1 MRTFDVDSKNGLNIL
16 QAKFIKVANILLST
30 CANKTKGQGSLR
42 LVEG

>member
-16 QAKFIKVANILLST
+16 QTKLRQPTFLLT
-30 CANKTKGQGSLR
+30 CTDKTKGQSSLH